1 MGPRIRK
8 QCWQARTTLA
18 LCGSCAA
25 ASGGSAR
32 IKSPATKAW
41 WGCRGRKSTTRHQTP
56 QTRAGSL
63 SVPLHAHEM
72 PFLTLVATSD
82 FPLRLV
88 KATRTPGCRAASCAG
103 GEHRVSY
110 ACPFSPAS
118 RTPLAP
124 SCLTIPLI
132 HMYLF
137 IVLGSAL
144 WWWRGQEASDHGV
157 VGSTAHHDGVASARQ
172 RDRRVVEEQQ
182 LYQIMVIQ

>member
-1 MGPRIRK
+1 MGP
-8 QCWQARTTLA
+8 ARPP
-18 LCGSCAA
+18 AA
-25 ASGGSAR
+25 AQQGSSRPGQRPGGGVEGGNR
-32 IKSPATKAW
+32 QYGIKFHKRGQRSP
-41 WGCRGRKSTTRHQTP
+41 
-56 QTRAGSL
+56 

-82 FPLRLV
+82 FPFRLV

-103 GEHRVSY
+103 GEHRVSN
-110 ACPFSPAS
+110 ACPISPAS
-118 RTPLAP
+118 RTPLVLY
-124 SCLTIPLI
+124 CQTTPLI